1 MYCGP
6 LIRSGIRRYQS
17 RSDVKNEEGHMDS
30 FIPAHEQAI
39 RLVLSLNMSNSLA
52 FFKVALN
59 C

>member
-1 MYCGP
+1 
-6 LIRSGIRRYQS
+6 
-17 RSDVKNEEGHMDS
+17 MDS